1 MIEIEMT
8 AALSP
13 EVAAILTRHG
23 CQMLETILRFPEGTQ
38 RKAVYPRTYDERHQ
52 FTLPDGYVCMVQ
64 HLRLS
69 GLYILFY
76 TPEPEQAL

>member
-13 EVAAILTRHG
+13 EVAAILARHG
-23 CQMLETILRFPEGTQ
+23 CQVLETRLVFPDGTQ
-38 RKAVYPRTYDERHQ
+38 RKQAYPRTYDERHLL
-52 FTLPDGYVCMVQ
+52 TLPDGYVCMVQ

-69 GLYILFY
+69 GLSTLFY
-76 TPEPEQAL
+76 TPEPEQA

>member
-13 EVAAILTRHG
+13 EVAAILARHG
-23 CQMLETILRFPEGTQ
+23 CQVLETRLVFPDGIQ
-38 RKAVYPRTYDERHQ
+38 RKPAYPRTYDERPLL
-52 FTLPDGYVCMVQ
+52 TLPDGYVCLVQ

-69 GLYILFY
+69 GQCILFY
-76 TPEPEQAL
+76 IPEPEQA

>member
-13 EVAAILTRHG
+13 EVAAILARHG
-23 CQMLETILRFPEGTQ
+23 CQVLETRLLFPEGTR
-38 RKAVYPRTYDERHQ
+38 RKEVYPRTYDERHLI
-52 FTLPDGYVCMVQ
+52 TLPDGYVCMVQ

-76 TPEPEQAL
+76 TPEPHY

>member
-13 EVAAILTRHG
+13 EVAAILARHG
-23 CQMLETILRFPEGTQ
+23 CQVLETILRFPEGTQ
-38 RKAVYPRTYDERHQ
+38 RKAVYPRTYDERHRL
-52 FTLPDGYVCMVQ
+52 TLPDGYVCIAQ

-76 TPEPEQAL
+76 TPEPEQSS